1 MWPREA
7 FARFWS
13 TIAGSCSSRS
23 AVTFYDPAASRP
35 HDLDDPFFDRK
46 VQEGVGRAIAE
57 AALSGARTSNKLES
71 SSRTWRRQ
79 PARGSVPRR
88 LL

>member
-13 TIAGSCSSRS
+13 TISGSCSSRS
-23 AVTFYDPAASRP
+23 AVIFYDPAAARP

-57 AALSGARTSNKLES
+57 AALSGARTSNKLERPRLIGPGKEVKRS
-71 SSRTWRRQ
+71 SEAARR
-79 PARGSVPRR
+79 
-88 LL
+88 

>member
-23 AVTFYDPAASRP
+23 AVIVHDPAASRP
-35 HDLDDPFFDRK
+35 HDLDDPFFERK
-46 VQEGVGRAIAE
+46 VQEGIGRAIAE
-57 AALSGARTSNKLES
+57 AALSGARTSNKLERPRLIGPGKEAKPS
-71 SSRTWRRQ
+71 SVAARR
-79 PARGSVPRR
+79 
-88 LL
+88 